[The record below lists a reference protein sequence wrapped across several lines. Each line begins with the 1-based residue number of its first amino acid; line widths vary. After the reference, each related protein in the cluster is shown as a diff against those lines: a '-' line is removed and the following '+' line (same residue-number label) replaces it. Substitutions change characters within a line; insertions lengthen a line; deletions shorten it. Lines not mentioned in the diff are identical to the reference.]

1 MLMLCVSHVIFIHS
15 SLGAGGGMGPAND
28 QTGGSVE
35 PIVPENDMTDEEITE
50 MSIRA
55 ATFRNT
61 DASIEEAYAVT
72 RKDPPGKQEE
82 EIGDFQ

>member
-1 MLMLCVSHVIFIHS
+1 
-15 SLGAGGGMGPAND
+15 MGPAND
-28 QTGGSVE
+28 KAGGSVE

-50 MSIRA
+50 MSLRA